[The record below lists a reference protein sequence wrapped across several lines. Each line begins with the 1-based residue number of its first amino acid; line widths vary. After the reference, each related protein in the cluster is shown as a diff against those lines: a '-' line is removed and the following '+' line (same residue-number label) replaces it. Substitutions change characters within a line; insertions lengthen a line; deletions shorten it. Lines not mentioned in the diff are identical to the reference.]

1 MFASFLM
8 YSIMNIINI
17 KSNDS
22 KESSRCMEGD
32 KMGSWR
38 NFLQKMHRS
47 RHITFQFMA
56 VLSLLTFLLISL
68 SGCYLFPK
76 EEEVLAPPLIEPP
89 EITYDTTAAKKG
101 TVEKKITGSGS
112 FVSISQ
118 SNLFFKSRGGR
129 LKGIYVKLG
138 DEIKEG
144 DIIAELDTGDL
155 KNQIE
160 VQKINLKKA
169 RTRYNQVKAQGG
181 DEYSRQLAWYD
192 VELASLQL
200 ENLERQLEE
209 AVLRSDMAGTV
220 VYVNNNV
227 QEGDYV
233 NTYQTLVRIADPRQ
247 LQLQYSGSNNS
258 DFKLGQEV
266 NVKIKDRVYSGE
278 VVMTPA
284 NVPID
289 APDNMKNIIRIKV
302 EGLPEE
308 VKMGDSA
315 QIELVLDKRENVIV
329 LPRSLVRNY
338 MGRKYVLV
346 LEDGLKKERDVEIGL
361 ETATEVEIVKG
372 LEEGELVITR

>member
-1 MFASFLM
+1 
-8 YSIMNIINI
+8 
-17 KSNDS
+17 
-22 KESSRCMEGD
+22 
-32 KMGSWR
+32 MGSWES
-38 NFLQKMHRS
+38 FLQRMQRT
-47 RHITFQFMA
+47 RHAAFQFMA
-56 VLSLLTFLLISL
+56 FLSLLTFLLFSL
-68 SGCYLFPK
+68 TGCYLFPK

-89 EITYDTTAAKKG
+89 EITYDTTAVKRG

-129 LKGIYVKLG
+129 LKAIYVKLG
-138 DEIKEG
+138 DEVKEG

-155 KNQIE
+155 ENQIKQQE
-160 VQKINLKKA
+160 INLKKA
-169 RTRYNQVKAQGG
+169 RIRYNQVKAQGG

-200 ENLERQLEE
+200 ENLEKQLEE
-209 AVLRSDMAGTV
+209 AVLRSDTAGTV

-233 NTYQTLVRIADPRQ
+233 NTYQTLVRIADPKQ

-266 NVKIKDRVYSGE
+266 NVKIKDKVFSGE

-284 NVPID
+284 NVPVD
-289 APDNMKNIIRIKV
+289 APDSMKNIIRIAV
-302 EGLPEE
+302 EGLPAE
-308 VKMGDSA
+308 VEMGDSA
-315 QIELVLDKRENVIV
+315 QIELILDKRENVIV
-329 LPRSLVRNY
+329 LPRNLVRNY

-372 LEEGELVITR
+372 LEEGE

>member
-22 KESSRCMEGD
+22 KESSSCMEGD

-200 ENLERQLEE
+200 ENLERQP
-209 AVLRSDMAGTV
+209 SPP
-220 VYVNNNV
+220 
-227 QEGDYV
+227 
-233 NTYQTLVRIADPRQ
+233 YQT
-247 LQLQYSGSNNS
+247 
-258 DFKLGQEV
+258 
-266 NVKIKDRVYSGE
+266 
-278 VVMTPA
+278 
-284 NVPID
+284 
-289 APDNMKNIIRIKV
+289 
-302 EGLPEE
+302 
-308 VKMGDSA
+308 
-315 QIELVLDKRENVIV
+315 
-329 LPRSLVRNY
+329 
-338 MGRKYVLV
+338 
-346 LEDGLKKERDVEIGL
+346 
-361 ETATEVEIVKG
+361 
-372 LEEGELVITR
+372 